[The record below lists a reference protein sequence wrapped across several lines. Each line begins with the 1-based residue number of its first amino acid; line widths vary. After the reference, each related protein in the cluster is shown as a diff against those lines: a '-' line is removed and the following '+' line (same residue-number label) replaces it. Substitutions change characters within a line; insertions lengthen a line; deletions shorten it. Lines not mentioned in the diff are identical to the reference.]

1 MDGLSDCRRSIPYGA
16 AATLVLH
23 GPTAEDDLFRRCP
36 ACKSQNV
43 RRSSFREGGRSRL
56 GLFSPYRCRNCGRHF
71 SVISQKFQRFLTGVG
86 GWGIGAT
93 VVVLSFAAVTSFF
106 GAMVP
111 ELLAYF
117 MNSKR

>member
-1 MDGLSDCRRSIPYGA
+1 MQTVY
-16 AATLVLH
+16 TLW
-23 GPTAEDDLFRRCP
+23 GRCYASFRTGRTAEDELFRRCP

-43 RRSSFREGGRSRL
+43 RRSSFGEGGRSWF
-56 GLFSPYRCRNCGRHF
+56 GMFSPYRCRNCGLQF
-71 SVISQKFQRFLTGVG
+71 TVISQKFQRFLTGVG

-117 MNSKR
+117 MNKR